1 MQNFG
6 IIIFQDIDRNSFYD
20 INEEFFVLGIDVVV
34 MILN

>member
-6 IIIFQDIDRNSFYD
+6 IIIFQDIDYNSFYD